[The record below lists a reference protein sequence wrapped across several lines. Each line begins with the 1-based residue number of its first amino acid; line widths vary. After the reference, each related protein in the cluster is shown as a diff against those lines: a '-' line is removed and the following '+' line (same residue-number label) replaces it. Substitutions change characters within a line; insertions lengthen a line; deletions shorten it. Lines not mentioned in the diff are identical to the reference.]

1 MVCTRPLVTALLVLA
16 GQPAAS
22 PAVDL
27 IGVWTGS
34 PRGSPTQLMLAQ
46 QSDGAGA
53 GSGGFELLCRTTDY
67 RNPSVTPQAPPPL
80 VHYGLILTY
89 CGVPTGAVRLGVGQV
104 HCRRWGL
111 RQDPGV
117 TPLWAMGHSVNAG
130 IRSCSAVGRI
140 ISTPGASA
148 ASG

>member
-1 MVCTRPLVTALLVLA
+1 MWSPPLHAAASRSAHALHDGSMVCTRPLVTALLVLA

-67 RNPSVTPQAPPPL
+67 RNPSVTPQAPPHL
-80 VHYGLILTY
+80 CI
-89 CGVPTGAVRLGVGQV
+89 
-104 HCRRWGL
+104 
-111 RQDPGV
+111 
-117 TPLWAMGHSVNAG
+117 MG
-130 IRSCSAVGRI
+130 
-140 ISTPGASA
+140 
-148 ASG
+148 